1 MSINRRMP
9 SAAGARN
16 RLRFGAPSLPTCRV
30 SSRLRL
36 STALTIL
43 FAAGFSAFGRSVTS
57 ASTSAPAGIHLVRVH
72 VDGKTIQREVCAETV
87 REAIRELGIELGP
100 LDRLSPPGISRLPGR
115 TRIEITRV
123 ERKTLKV
130 IQPVPFEREFQ
141 YSDELRAG
149 IQKTVRPGREGKKEL
164 SFEVWYKDGIE
175 TLRKPAGERIIQPP
189 QNEIV
194 LVGARQSFVSR
205 GMPRARKVLTM
216 EATGYSPGPRSCG
229 KYANG
234 WTALGIR
241 AQYGV
246 VAVDPRYIPFGT
258 RLYVE
263 GYGYAIAADTG
274 RAIKGLRIDLCHPT
288 HQKALAVGRKKVKVY
303 LLD

>member
-1 MSINRRMP
+1 LSANRRLSCWA
-9 SAAGARN
+9 SAFIDTFPGMSLSGLPDGRR
-16 RLRFGAPSLPTCRV
+16 RLLCGSALVILVFGGLPV
-30 SSRLRL
+30 
-36 STALTIL
+36 
-43 FAAGFSAFGRSVTS
+43 FSAPVTHTATSPDGASV
-57 ASTSAPAGIHLVRVH
+57 HVRVH
-72 VDGKTIQREVCAETV
+72 VDGQTV
-87 REAIRELGIELGP
+87 RGTVHRGSVKAALAELGIEVGP
-100 LDRLSPPGISRLPGR
+100 LDRVSPPLTTPVP
-115 TRIEITRV
+115 TRRQIEITRV
-123 ERKTLKV
+123 ERKTLK
-130 IQPVPFEREFQ
+130 IIKPVPFDREFQ

-149 IQKTVRPGREGKKEL
+149 IQKTIRPGTEGKKEL
-164 SFEVWYKDGIE
+164 TFEVWYKNGKE
-175 TLRKPAGERIIQPP
+175 TLRKPVGERLIEPP
-189 QNEIV
+189 QNELV

-205 GMPRARKVLTM
+205 GMPRARKVLVM

-246 VAVDPRYIPFGT
+246 VAVDPKYIPFGT

-274 RAIKGLRIDLCHPT
+274 RAIKGLKIDLCHPT
-288 HQKALAVGRKKVKVY
+288 HEKALKVGRKKVRVY